1 MLTINDL
8 DTIRL
13 HAQRLVAEGYTN
25 DSAVKKSK
33 TMLLYGKRYAIKKRK
48 QRDKE
53 AK

>member
-13 HAQRLVAEGYTN
+13 HAQRLVADGYTN
-25 DSAVKKSK
+25 DSAIKKSK
-33 TMLLYGKRYAIKKRK
+33 SMLLYRKTYASKRK

-53 AK
+53 TK